1 MSIRP
6 GYITIFIRVTRAY
19 IDLNWAANDIKCEVT
34 RKGSLNPNH

>member
-6 GYITIFIRVTRAY
+6 SYIIIFIRVIRAY
-19 IDLNWAANDIKCEVT
+19 IDLSWAANDIKCEVV

>member
-6 GYITIFIRVTRAY
+6 SYVIIFIRATKAY
-19 IDLNWAANDIKCEVT
+19 VDLSWAANDIKCEVT